1 MVQLINVIE
10 EDFIVWDKGAKIQ
23 FRKPAFEDLYA
34 TFSYTEEELE
44 ELRQRVKK
52 EKEIEI
58 VKSTPLTNKAGDKVF
73 CVVDKTLFIAEKKHF
88 KAKRAKK
95 AAAEK

>member
-1 MVQLINVIE
+1 MGQRSH
-10 EDFIVWDKGAKIQ
+10 IQ

-34 TFSYTEEELE
+34 EFNYTHEELA

-58 VKSTPLTNKAGDKVF
+58 VKSTPLTNKAGDTVF
-73 CVVDKTLFIAEKKHF
+73 CIVDKTLFIAEKSYF
-88 KAKRAKK
+88 KAKRAKNK
-95 AAAEK
+95 A

>member
-1 MVQLINVIE
+1 MGQRSH
-10 EDFIVWDKGAKIQ
+10 IQ

-34 TFSYTEEELE
+34 EFNYTHEELA

-73 CVVDKTLFIAEKKHF
+73 CIVDKTLFIAEKSYF
-88 KAKRAKK
+88 KTKRAKNK
-95 AAAEK
+95 V